1 MNTITQSVSSAMAE
15 IFPSFEMAEKNSPQ
29 ASQELNLRM
38 SMINHMLLAVLDNA
52 NRDPYF
58 WQNVD
63 CQLFSATLENN
74 KKMLKEMRE
83 IFHIES
89 RTLALLDSIQSNIS
103 KLEKSLNEY
112 PMFNFDLDRMME
124 HVNDVFHEAPTDL
137 QSVRDFRNWLKGIAN
152 GH

>member
-63 CQLFSATLENN
+63 CQLFSATLENH

-112 PMFNFDLDRMME
+112 PMFNFDLDRMKSHLE
-124 HVNDVFHEAPTDL
+124 CGTIRLPDNLSTAEELRQWIVQQA
-137 QSVRDFRNWLKGIAN
+137 
-152 GH
+152 

>member
-112 PMFNFDLDRMME
+112 PMFNFDLDRMKSHLE
-124 HVNDVFHEAPTDL
+124 CGTIRLPDNLSTAEELRQWIVQQA
-137 QSVRDFRNWLKGIAN
+137 
-152 GH
+152 